1 VSDELLPDRWYAVDL
16 PVLRAV
22 VQGSLSE
29 GSRLHQIAQETIADL
44 GLDTREHVGPCLR
57 RLHAGRYITTN
68 GKDMFVMVT
77 GVTEK
82 ALGLTGVYPN
92 AEAERE
98 RLRAIIEAELERTA
112 EGPERTRLE
121 SFLTAVSQG
130 VAVGVINTWLKPYL

>member
-1 VSDELLPDRWYAVDL
+1 MDDPLPDRWFAVDL

-22 VQGSLSE
+22 VQESLSE
-29 GSRLHQIAQETIADL
+29 GGRLHQVAQEEIVRL
-44 GLDTREHVGPCLR
+44 GLDSREHTGPCLR
-57 RLHAGRYITTN
+57 RLHASRYITTN
-68 GKDMFVMVT
+68 GRDMHVMVT

-82 ALGLTGVYPN
+82 ALRLTGVYPN

-98 RLRAIIEAELERTA
+98 RLRAIIEAQMKYA

-121 SFLTAVSQG
+121 AFLAAVSQG

>member
-1 VSDELLPDRWYAVDL
+1 MSDEALPDRWYAVDL

-22 VQGSLSE
+22 VQESLSE
-29 GSRLHQIAQETIADL
+29 GGRLHQVAQATIADL

-57 RLHAGRYITTN
+57 RLHAARYITTN

-82 ALGLTGVYPN
+82 ALRLTGVYPN

-98 RLRAIIEAELERTA
+98 QLRAIIEADLRA
-112 EGPERTRLE
+112 HGRAARRLE